1 MVIGTLTPPGNARFF
16 LLVLEILGKCF
27 FSGDYIKKM
36 KYDRNILSERMI
48 QTRGKHSQGDMARRL
63 GITQAYL
70 S

>member
-1 MVIGTLTPPGNARFF
+1 
-16 LLVLEILGKCF
+16 
-27 FSGDYIKKM
+27 M

-48 QTRGKHSQGDMARRL
+48 QTRGKHSQGEMARRL